1 MAISSFAGT
10 RASMTTEHFGFSG
23 RPKPPVRADAQ
34 LFDNHGTGKE
44 SNMHPVTRQ
53 TCAPVEAEAL
63 TGPASRA
70 AVLDTMQ
77 RNC

>member
-1 MAISSFAGT
+1 MAISSFASI
-10 RASMTTEHFGFSG
+10 RASMTTEHFGFNG

-53 TCAPVEAEAL
+53 TLCSCRGRSTYRPRFE
-63 TGPASRA
+63 GGCS
-70 AVLDTMQ
+70 
-77 RNC
+77 